1 MIPLLKQY
9 IFPYIKQY
17 KKMFILTV
25 FLGFLTILIGSSL
38 TFTSGYLITAASER
52 PETILLIYVPI
63 VLVRAFGI
71 GRAVSRYVERLAG
84 HDTVL
89 RILNVMRVML
99 YDLLEPQ
106 ALYIRSRFK
115 TGDLIGT
122 LSDDIE
128 HLQDFYIRTIFPT
141 VTAICLF
148 LFSVIGLSI
157 FDVWFALWIAFC
169 LLIIILVY
177 PMISLYMMKKHQMKI
192 KELKSISYQTYTDAI
207 MGLSDW
213 MISGQKKRFID
224 KFSKNNQDLTML
236 EQKLTEWGQQR
247 TFQLQMVSAVIL
259 VSVGFWASFE
269 AIEGNILPTYVA
281 SFTLVTLPILEGLL
295 PVSVAVEKIPAYMES
310 LKRIE
315 NIQSQIVQPIE
326 QTATISKEMKPV
338 IQLDDVSYKYD
349 GVSTN
354 AVSSIDLTIPYGK
367 KIAIIGKSGAGKS
380 TLIQLLQGSIQPTSG
395 KVTVGH
401 VAPAAYGE
409 DIFSIISVL
418 NQKPYLF
425 ATNVENNILV
435 SVEDATKDQ
444 VEDVVN
450 QVRLLDY
457 MDSLPK
463 GLETQME
470 ESGQRFSGGERQRIA
485 LARILLKN
493 SPVVILD
500 EPTIGLDPYTEKKLL
515 ETVFETL
522 KDKTVLF
529 ITHHLIGMERMDEII
544 FLDKGHITMRGTH
557 EELLQTNERYR
568 NLYEL
573 DRGYL

>member
-1 MIPLLKQY
+1 MMSLLKQY

-25 FLGFLTILIGSSL
+25 FLGFLTILVGSSL

-89 RILNVMRVML
+89 KILNVMRVML

-106 ALYIRSRFK
+106 ALYIRSKFK
-115 TGDLIGT
+115 TGDLLGT

-141 VTAICLF
+141 VTAISLF

-157 FDVWFALWIAFC
+157 FDIWFALWIAIC
-169 LLIIILVY
+169 LLIIIFVY
-177 PMISLYMMKKHQMKI
+177 PMISLYKMKKHQMKI
-192 KELKSISYQTYTDAI
+192 KELKSISYQNYTDAI

-213 MISGQKKRFID
+213 MISGQKKRFIE

-247 TFQLQMVSAVIL
+247 TFQLQIVSAVIL
-259 VSVGFWASFE
+259 ISVGFWASFE
-269 AIEGNILPTYVA
+269 AIDGNILPTYVA

-315 NIQSQIVQPIE
+315 NIQSQIVQPVE
-326 QTATISKEMKPV
+326 QTATMSKDMKPV
-338 IQLDDVSYKYD
+338 IELKNVSYQYNE
-349 GVSTN
+349 GSTN
-354 AVSSIDLTIPYGK
+354 AVSSVDLTIPYGK

-380 TLIQLLQGSIQPTSG
+380 TLIQLLQGTLQPTIG
-395 KVTVGH
+395 EVTVDGI
-401 VAPAAYGE
+401 APAAYGE

-435 SVEDATKDQ
+435 SVETATKAQ

-457 MDSLPK
+457 LDSLPK

-515 ETVFETL
+515 GTVFETL

-568 NLYEL
+568 KLYEL